1 MSDILYIVYGTQTGT
16 AEELAFDIE
25 KLTKD
30 KGVSCQVFE
39 LDDISMDKLQ
49 EISKLM
55 IVTSTTG
62 DGEVPDNGLTFWE
75 NLSSLTKLNLSNLK
89 YGVLALGDSSHY
101 DFCNAGKIIDDKL
114 KELGANRILDRQE
127 CDFDTEGSMEWTEK
141 FFKFNINIFIYA
153 GIFTGI

>member
-1 MSDILYIVYGTQTGT
+1 MSDILHIVYGTQTGT

-30 KGVSCQVFE
+30 KGISCQVFE

-127 CDFDTEGSMEWTEK
+127 CDFDTEGSMEWSEK
-141 FFKFNINIFIYA
+141 FLSLI
-153 GIFTGI
+153 

>member
-1 MSDILYIVYGTQTGT
+1 MSDILHIVYGTQTGT

-39 LDDISMDKLQ
+39 LDDISMEKLQ
-49 EISKLM
+49 EINKLM

-101 DFCNAGKIIDDKL
+101 DFCNAGKIIDEKL

-127 CDFDTEGSMEWTEK
+127 CDFDTEGSIEWSEK
-141 FFKFNINIFIYA
+141 FLSLI
-153 GIFTGI
+153 

>member
-1 MSDILYIVYGTQTGT
+1 MSGILHIVYGTQTGT

-127 CDFDTEGSMEWTEK
+127 CDFDTEGSMEWSEK
-141 FFKFNINIFIYA
+141 FLSLI
-153 GIFTGI
+153 

>member
-1 MSDILYIVYGTQTGT
+1 MSDILHIVYGTQTGT

-127 CDFDTEGSMEWTEK
+127 CDFDTEGSIEWSKK
-141 FFKFNINIFIYA
+141 FLSLI
-153 GIFTGI
+153 

>member
-1 MSDILYIVYGTQTGT
+1 MSDILHIVYGTQTGT

-49 EISKLM
+49 EINKLM

-127 CDFDTEGSMEWTEK
+127 CDFDTEGSMEWSEK
-141 FFKFNINIFIYA
+141 FLSLI
-153 GIFTGI
+153 